1 MQDKTVKI
9 KDYVFRLN
17 DDHAVL
23 TEWKKTRA
31 TVELPNRVE
40 GVPVR
45 DIAPDAFEGCESL
58 RDISLPMEMERLP
71 LPELRSCKSLEA
83 IRVSPLHADF
93 SSQDGILYDKN
104 KTELVNCPI
113 ARTKPVSVPDTVRKI
128 AKSAFSGCEKIREIN
143 LPAQLETIGDYAF
156 AHCKSLHSMALPDS
170 LSYIGPH
177 ALTACRQLRVLHL
190 SPNITEPPVL
200 QGCKSLRAITVSPEN
215 PSLSSRNGV
224 LFSADGTELRRC
236 PQGKIGTLM
245 IPAETRAIA
254 ADALSGC
261 GWLTD
266 IRVAEG
272 NSVFSDQDGVL
283 FDAERTRLIC
293 CPAGYDGTLMLGE
306 EVTAIEPDAFPVHH
320 LPIVLD
326 DGSSNI
332 SRRWIEGTELN
343 EICTA
348 DENAA
353 FSSENGVLYN
363 KDKTVLLRCPGGYRG
378 RLTLPET
385 VREIADHA
393 LHGCSQITVLTLPDG
408 LRRIG
413 RAALEGCFQL
423 WRLVI
428 PEHTEEIG
436 EDAMVG
442 CVNLSDVY
450 IRGRQTSVGHLAF
463 DCCDNLTLH
472 APSGSLAERYAA
484 EEGVPFQ
491 MISGL

>member
-45 DIAPDAFEGCESL
+45 DIDPDAFEGCESL
-58 RDISLPMEMERLP
+58 RDISLPMEMAHMP
-71 LPELRSCKSLEA
+71 LPELRRCKSLEA

-128 AKSAFSGCEKIREIN
+128 AKSAFSGCDRLREIN
-143 LPAQLETIGDYAF
+143 LPAQLETIEDYAF

-200 QGCKSLRAITVSPEN
+200 QGCKSLRAITVSPDN
-215 PSLSSRNGV
+215 PALSSRNGV
-224 LFSADGTELRRC
+224 LFSADGTELRQC
-236 PQGKIGTLM
+236 PQGKTGKLV
-245 IPAETRAIA
+245 IPAQTQRLAPN
-254 ADALSGC
+254 ALAGC
-261 GWLTD
+261 GNLTEICVD
-266 IRVAEG
+266 EG
-272 NSVFSDQDGVL
+272 NTAFSDQAGVL
-283 FDAERTRLIC
+283 FDAARSCLIC
-293 CPAGYDGTLMLGE
+293 CPAGYPGTLMLGE
-306 EVTAIEPDAFPVHH
+306 EVTAIAPDAFPVQL
-320 LPIVLD
+320 LPIVMD
-326 DGSSNI
+326 DGSGSVT
-332 SRRWIEGTELN
+332 RLWIEGTALN

-348 DENAA
+348 ADNPVFA
-353 FSSENGVLYN
+353 SENGVLY
-363 KDKTVLLRCPGGYRG
+363 DRQMTTLLRCPGGYRG
-378 RLTLPET
+378 RLRLPET
-385 VREIADHA
+385 VREIAGNA
-393 LHGCSQITVLTLPDG
+393 LRGCSELTELTLPDG

-423 WRLVI
+423 DRLVI
-428 PEHTEEIG
+428 PEQTEEIG
-436 EDAMVG
+436 EDAMIG
-442 CVNLSDVY
+442 CAHLTDVY
-450 IRGRQTSVGHLAF
+450 IRGRQTAVGHLAF
-463 DCCDNLTLH
+463 DCCDRLTLH

-491 MISGL
+491 PISGL